1 MVFWAP
7 KAFLSPDLPFTAYPV
22 CPEVSIQLFHTAAA
36 VFCCHCMVLASSIDW
51 GVHGQHLHSW
61 PPGLSSGTLPLPH
74 GISSLSPLCLQSWV
88 STATETLPLKRM
100 ADGFSWHL
108 VRDSSPCIQ
117 TFLFY
122 DLFMPESYTL
132 SGLTVSMRYTA
143 LAYSGPQ
150 LLTPRKYSREISF
163 QCAIQSAIQNFVV

>member
-1 MVFWAP
+1 
-7 KAFLSPDLPFTAYPV
+7 
-22 CPEVSIQLFHTAAA
+22 
-36 VFCCHCMVLASSIDW
+36 MVLASSIDW
-51 GVHGQHLHSW
+51 GVHGQHLHRW

-74 GISSLSPLCLQSWV
+74 GINSLSPLCLQSWV

-117 TFLFY
+117 TFLLY

-150 LLTPRKYSREISF
+150 LLTQGNSPERFHFSVPFKVPFKTLLYNLQVESFYCISYLVTR
-163 QCAIQSAIQNFVV
+163 IWYP

>member
-1 MVFWAP
+1 MTLMVFWAP
-7 KAFLSPDLPFTAYPV
+7 KAFLSPALPFTAYPV
-22 CPEVSIQLFHTAAA
+22 CPEVSVQLFHTLLLS
-36 VFCCHCMVLASSIDW
+36 CCHCVVLASPVD
-51 GVHGQHLHSW
+51 LHRW

-74 GISSLSPLCLQSWV
+74 GINSFSPLCLQSWV

-108 VRDSSPCIQ
+108 FRDSSPCIQ
-117 TFLFY
+117 TFLLY

-132 SGLTVSMRYTA
+132 SGLAVSMRYTA

-150 LLTPRKYSREISF
+150 LLTPRKFS
-163 QCAIQSAIQNFVV
+163 Q